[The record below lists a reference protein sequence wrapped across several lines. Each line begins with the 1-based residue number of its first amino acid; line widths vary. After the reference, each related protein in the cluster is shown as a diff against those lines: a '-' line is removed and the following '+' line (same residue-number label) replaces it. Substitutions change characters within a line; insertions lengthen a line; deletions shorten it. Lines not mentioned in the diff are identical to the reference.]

1 MRRRRFRFPR
11 NRALPDLVRA
21 LPPRQL
27 LPLWIAIFSTFS
39 MMGFAIDI
47 IGHGRQPAMLLV
59 LGVVASGLLALGYAV
74 VALPIRGSI
83 VSDRTRPWGYAAMVA
98 IHITY
103 TIVVP
108 RAFELLPTA
117 PSWRLAIDGVGTIV
131 AAATGYTCF
140 IWFISVTGAGYLRAQ
155 AEIALARDIHRVL
168 VPVVDTRIGD
178 FEFLGW
184 SHASGDVGGDLVDL
198 VHHENGWLGYVADV
212 SGHGVGSGV
221 VMGMFK
227 SALRMRVRA
236 GGSIASLLDD
246 IHAVLMPLKQSQT
259 FVTVACVHG
268 GNGVGGHLKR
278 TPGGV
283 DHVECAVA
291 GHLPILRVRNGCVE
305 EVTSPQIAVG
315 MFEGTTFNASSVEC
329 LPGDLFALLTD
340 GLIEVFDGDRNE
352 LGLDWAK
359 QVLRS
364 TNGKPLSAIA
374 DRLLADARA
383 YGAQLD
389 DQTVLLIRKAPGPR
403 PQGPGLSAPA

>member
-1 MRRRRFRFPR
+1 VRSGT
-11 NRALPDLVRA
+11 LPELVRS

-39 MMGFAIDI
+39 MMGFALDI
-47 IGHGRQPAMLLV
+47 INRGRQPAVLLV
-59 LGVVASGLLALGYAV
+59 LNVIASGLLALGYAIV
-74 VALPIRGSI
+74 SLPLRGDAV
-83 VSDRTRPWGYAAMVA
+83 VSDRTRPFGYAAMVA
-98 IHITY
+98 IHIAY
-103 TIVVP
+103 VVVIP
-108 RAFELLPTA
+108 RAFELLPAA
-117 PSWRLAIDGVGTIV
+117 PPWRFVIDGVGVIV
-131 AAATGYTCF
+131 ASATGYSGF
-140 IWFISVTGAGYLRAQ
+140 LWFISVTGGRYLRAQ

-168 VPVVDTRIGD
+168 VPQVEKRIGD

-198 VHHENGWLGYVADV
+198 VQDDNGWLGYVADV

-227 SALRMRVRA
+227 SALRMRARA

-246 IHAVLMPLKQSQT
+246 VPSVLMPLKQSQM
-259 FVTVACVHG
+259 FVTVACMRG
-268 GNGVGGHLKR
+268 G
-278 TPGGV
+278 P
-283 DHVECAVA
+283 DHDVECAVA

-315 MFEGTTFNASSVEC
+315 MFEATRFSSSSLEC

-340 GLIEVFDGDRNE
+340 GLTEVFDRDRNE

-359 QVLRS
+359 RLLQS
-364 TNGKPLSAIA
+364 TSGQPLSAIA

-389 DQTVLLIRKAPGPR
+389 DQTMLLIRKAPGLR
-403 PQGPGLSAPA
+403 AQASGLRAGPGLRPAVATEA